1 MSILTQK
8 RGGLVLIGGSQHA
21 ASHRIRLVCHA
32 KDLTEIDFEYVDPH
46 ALPAELL
53 EINPTGRLPTLIDKD
68 MVLINER
75 VISEYLDERFPHPAL
90 MPIEA
95 GQRALI
101 RLFCFELESVCYPL
115 LDQLAQEKI
124 TAAKKKA
131 AIADIRDN
139 ILHMLPLFKGRQ
151 FAMGSELSLL
161 DCCLLPILWRFE
173 SLGIELPKVAAPLEK
188 YMQAQFA
195 SEYFRKSLTPAEK
208 QLRTLPP

>member
-8 RGGLVLIGGSQHA
+8 RGGLVLVSGSQHA
-21 ASHRIRLVCHA
+21 ASHRIRLICHA
-32 KDLTEIDFEYVDPH
+32 KDLEIDFEYIDPL

-75 VISEYLDERFPHPAL
+75 VIGEYLDERFPHPAL

-95 GQRALI
+95 NQRAMI
-101 RLFCFELESVCYPL
+101 RLFCFELESRCYNAL
-115 LDQLAQEKI
+115 ELIEQEKL
-124 TAAKKKA
+124 TGAKKKA
-131 AIADIRDN
+131 AIADIRDS

-151 FAMGSELSLL
+151 YVMGSELSLL

-173 SLGIELPKVAAPLEK
+173 SLGIELPKGVSALEK
-188 YMQAQFA
+188 YMQTQFA

-208 QLRTLPP
+208 ALRSVS

>member
-1 MSILTQK
+1 MSILNQK

-32 KDLTEIDFEYVDPH
+32 KDLTEIDFEYVDPS

-75 VISEYLDERFPHPAL
+75 VIGEYLDERFPHPAL

-101 RLFCFELESVCYPL
+101 RLFCFELEAQCYTL
-115 LDQLAQEKI
+115 LEQLEQEKL
-124 TAAKKKA
+124 TAAKKK
-131 AIADIRDN
+131 ADIRDN

-188 YMQAQFA
+188 YMQVQFA

-208 QLRTLPP
+208 QLRPSAS